1 MNIGDT
7 LFLLFFKEIGS
18 LRSFQQALP
27 SYRLSLCDHAFK
39 LLLGREPRC
48 KNVIDFCVCLIEMEQ
63 IAGLVASGSLI
74 MVAASMMKA
83 AADNTNADEAQPN
96 AALAAEGFNAGYAAA
111 SKKSDALLLAA
122 SFGCPASPY
131 TALQNALAK
140 TAFPLTMYATENY
153 ADIDLRSLLK
163 SSTSFVAERKLQ
175 TALLE
180 EGLVMI
186 PGEAF
191 GLEEPGFFRI
201 SVPKLSSDDVAT
213 IVQKLNSVSK
223 KFNPA
228 AKRTAERVEAAP
240 ASPPVTASKVTKKA
254 VVEEQDDAES
264 VAESVPESLTG
275 RESTRKRRK
284 A

>member
-1 MNIGDT
+1 MLEQQVIQAFLHPVR
-7 LFLLFFKEIGS
+7 LFEITDFYSIRSCFSNRRRHHAAHLQDSS
-18 LRSFQQALP
+18 LQVVFD
-27 SYRLSLCDHAFK
+27 C
-39 LLLGREPRC
+39 
-48 KNVIDFCVCLIEMEQ
+48 EMEQ

-83 AADNTNADEAQPN
+83 AADDTNADEGQPN
-96 AALAAEGFNAGYAAA
+96 VALAAEGFSAGYAAA
-111 SKKSDALLLAA
+111 SKKSGSLLLAA
-122 SFGCPASPY
+122 SFGCPTSPY
-131 TALQNALAK
+131 TDLQNALAK

-153 ADIDLRSLLK
+153 ATIDLRSMLR

-175 TALLE
+175 AALLE

-186 PGEAF
+186 PGEAC

-201 SVPKLSSDDVAT
+201 SVPKLSADEVAT
-213 IVQKLNSVSK
+213 IVQKLNNVSK

-228 AKRTAERVEAAP
+228 AKRTAEVSP
-240 ASPPVTASKVTKKA
+240 SSPPVTASKPSKKA
-254 VVEEQDDAES
+254 VVEEQDETES
-264 VAESVPESLTG
+264 VAESVPESVNG